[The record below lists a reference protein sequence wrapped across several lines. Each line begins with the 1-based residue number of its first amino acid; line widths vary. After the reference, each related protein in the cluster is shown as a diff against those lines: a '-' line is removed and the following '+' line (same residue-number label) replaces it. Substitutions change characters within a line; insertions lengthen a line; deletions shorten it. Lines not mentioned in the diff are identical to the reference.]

1 MSSLIRPPASVDSTA
16 LRPPLAPATLATGS
30 DLDRSFIQGVAWTG
44 AVKWLSQ
51 IVTWVGTILVA
62 RLLTPADY
70 GLVGM
75 ATVYLGLT
83 ALITEFGLGSAIV
96 ALRELRDREI
106 AQLNTVALLIGVGA
120 MLVSCAVAFPLAA
133 FFRAPELRAVV
144 IVLSTTFLIDSLR
157 TVPNALLTRD
167 LRFKPLALLEGS
179 KALFTM
185 ALTIAL
191 AWAGFRY
198 WALVLGGIAGSIFLT
213 TTILWQR
220 SHPFARPRFAQLR
233 ASLAFS
239 GQIIVER
246 VAWYAYSNADFLIAG
261 RVLGKVAL
269 GNYTTAWTMASLP
282 GEKIMSLF
290 WRVIPA
296 MFSAVKSDAAAMRR
310 YVLLVTE
317 GLAMALLPATLG
329 LALVAPEFVVGLLG
343 DKWVGAILPLR
354 LLCLYA
360 TIHMLSTIL
369 PHVLIVTNQVRF
381 ATRLSLVALV
391 LLPPAFW
398 IGGRTFGV
406 GGIAIAWLVVYPFIL
421 AALYRRAFRTISLDL
436 RSYLRALWPAASL
449 TAVMLAVVWVVRLAA
464 PAAWPT
470 AVRLA
475 LAVSLGG
482 AVYVAGA
489 WMAYRTRLRTLLAAV
504 RAARAG

>member
-1 MSSLIRPPASVDSTA
+1 
-16 LRPPLAPATLATGS
+16 
-30 DLDRSFIQGVAWTG
+30 
-44 AVKWLSQ
+44 
-51 IVTWVGTILVA
+51 
-62 RLLTPADY
+62 LTPADY

-106 AQLNTVALLIGVGA
+106 AQLNSVALMIGLGA
-120 MLVSCAVAFPLAA
+120 MLLSCAVAFPLAA

-144 IVLSTTFLIDSLR
+144 MVLSSTFLIDSLR

-191 AWAGFRY
+191 ALAGFRY
-198 WALVLGGIAGSIFLT
+198 WALVLGGIAGSIFWT
-213 TTILWQR
+213 TAILWQR
-220 SHPFARPRFAQLR
+220 SHPFARPRFAQVR
-233 ASLAFS
+233 HSLAFS
-239 GQIIVER
+239 GQIILER
-246 VAWYAYSNADFLIAG
+246 VAWYGYSNADFLIAG
-261 RVLGKVAL
+261 RLLGKVAL
-269 GNYTTAWTMASLP
+269 GNYTTAWTLASLP

-290 WRVIPA
+290 WRVMPA
-296 MFSAVKSDAAAMRR
+296 MFSAVKSDAATMRR

-317 GLAMALLPATLG
+317 GLAMVLLPATLG
-329 LALVAPEFVVGLLG
+329 LALVAPEFVVTLLG
-343 DKWVGAILPLR
+343 DKWAGAILPLR

-381 ATRLSLVALV
+381 ATKLSLAALV

-398 IGGRTFGV
+398 IGGRTWGV
-406 GGIAIAWLVVYPFIL
+406 AGIATAWLVVYPFIL
-421 AALYRRAFRTISLDL
+421 AALYRRAFRTVSLDV
-436 RSYLRALWPAASL
+436 RSYLRALWPALSL
-449 TAVMLAVVWVVRLAA
+449 TALMLAVVLAVRVAA
-464 PAAWPT
+464 PAHWP
-470 AVRLA
+470 AGARLA
-475 LAVSLGG
+475 LMVSLGG
-482 AVYVAGA
+482 AVYAGGA
-489 WMAYRTRLRTLLAAV
+489 WMAYRSRVQAMLGMFRS
-504 RAARAG
+504 ARAP